1 MAADVG
7 RFAAIG
13 REIGELVELK
23 NVQYGDS
30 FAQSCRILAV
40 LYPQGV
46 KPEQFRSMLAVTR
59 VVDKLFRMA
68 TGKDH
73 NAGHA
78 PCPACSRPF
87 ESPGMDL
94 AGYGILIEEDARR
107 RQAERMALTADVKLA
122 ETPTAGTHE

>member
-13 REIGELVELK
+13 REIGELVEVK
-23 NVQYGDS
+23 NRQYGDAFS
-30 FAQSCRILAV
+30 QSCRVLSVLFPDGVRPDQYRALLAI
-40 LYPQGV
+40 
-46 KPEQFRSMLAVTR
+46 TR
-59 VVDKLFRMA
+59 VIDKLFRLA

-78 PCPACSRPF
+78 PCPACNRPF